1 MEDGELKIGQ
11 LAGRC
16 GVSTD
21 TIRFYE
27 REGLLPPPRRTPSQ
41 YRVYSRED
49 EARLLF
55 IRQAQAIGLTLDG
68 VRELL
73 RQEQLRTPGEC
84 RRVAALLRERIE
96 AIDRRLAELRTFRR
110 QLAESLE
117 RCEKADSE
125 ACPVVLDLS
134 RGAKRRRES

>member
-1 MEDGELKIGQ
+1 MGDGELKIGQ

-27 REGLLPPPRRTPSQ
+27 RKGLLPRPRRTPSQ
-41 YRVYSRED
+41 YRVYGRED

-68 VRELL
+68 IRELL
-73 RQEQLRTPGEC
+73 RQERLRTPGEC

-96 AIDRRLAELRTFRR
+96 A
-110 QLAESLE
+110 
-117 RCEKADSE
+117 
-125 ACPVVLDLS
+125 
-134 RGAKRRRES
+134 KRRRES